1 MKNTIFLLSVLIIG
15 ILLFGCASQQVSHNG
30 EDNISV
36 QPNITTQQNTTVKPG
51 AFEFS
56 VPSELPVAY
65 VGKPYFYSICDPQP
79 TGTNQYGNKYNCG
92 ENVISINPKGGK
104 PPYDVSINQYN
115 ANPTKSLDW
124 SVTKLYSDVG
134 ILNFTPKTGDE
145 GQYVLEV
152 CTTDRS
158 DPRNQVCKNTTIY
171 IMSDTVTV
179 KGEGE
184 LTHDLL
190 LQVAS
195 DAQAADFVVPD
206 RHKDTKEIATQYVPA
221 ANFSPLKVTAEV
233 PASSQCGNTV
243 GLEWCGAGSYTEV
256 DVTASATGASMTVEG
271 SAPCGKSYG
280 SAYNVDY
287 YHAGF
292 YTVGDYVISNS
303 NNNIDLALNITN
315 TGTEEKAIDVYLKV
329 SSELDPGSQ
338 HYFKPAAA
346 RAEAFV
352 GSWDHRVSVPN
363 AQPGEVLVNSTA
375 FRVLVRPGSHWVYI
389 GGMKDSVDN
398 TNMASC
404 PSFVKAS
411 SSVSVT
417 IVPADMGDGKK
428 AIGRIYSSSKGA
440 DFRKSY
446 SG

>member
-1 MKNTIFLLSVLIIG
+1 MKNAILLLSVLMIG
-15 ILLFGCASQQVSHNG
+15 ILLFGCTNQGNNNG
-30 EDNISV
+30 GDNTNV
-36 QPNITTQQNTTVKPG
+36 QPNVTSQPGDNVAAQPNATVKPG
-51 AFEFS
+51 SLELS

-65 VGKPYFYSICDPQP
+65 VGKPYLYSFSQFCS
-79 TGTNQYGNKYNCG
+79 GG
-92 ENVISINPKGGK
+92 E
-104 PPYDVSINQYN
+104 PPYEVNIHQYT
-115 ANPTKSLDW
+115 ADLTGRIDW
-124 SVTKLYSDVG
+124 SVMGLYSGVG

-145 GQYVLEV
+145 GRYVLVV
-152 CTTDRS
+152 CAS
-158 DPRNQVCKNTTIY
+158 DSTSESRYAPVCKNTTIY

-184 LTHDLL
+184 LTHDLM

-195 DAQAADFVVPD
+195 DVEAADFAVPD
-206 RHKDTKEIATQYVPA
+206 RYEDAKEIGTPYVLA
-221 ANFSPLKVTAEV
+221 ANFSPLKITAEV
-233 PASSQCGNTV
+233 PASSQCGTDI
-243 GLEWCGAGSYTEV
+243 GLGWCGAGSHTEV
-256 DVTASATGASMTVEG
+256 DVTASATGASMTAEG
-271 SAPCGKSYG
+271 SAPCGKAYG
-280 SAYNVDY
+280 SAYDVDY

-292 YTVGDYVISNS
+292 YTVGDYMVSNS

-315 TGTEEKAIDVYLKV
+315 TGTEEKAIDVYLKIT
-329 SSELDPGSQ
+329 SELDPGSQ

-352 GSWDHRVSVPN
+352 GSWDYRVSVPN
-363 AQPGEVLVNSTA
+363 AQPGEMLVNSTA

-389 GGMKDSVDN
+389 GGVKDNVDN

-417 IVPADMGDGKK
+417 IVPADMGDGKT
-428 AIGRIYSSSKGA
+428 AIGRIYSTSKGA

>member
-1 MKNTIFLLSVLIIG
+1 MKNAILLLSVLLIG
-15 ILLFGCASQQVSHNG
+15 VFLFGCTNQGNNNG
-30 EDNISV
+30 GDNTNV
-36 QPNITTQQNTTVKPG
+36 QPNITVQPEKNVTVKPG
-51 AFEFS
+51 SLEFS

-65 VGKPYFYSICDPQP
+65 VGKPYFYSFCNPSVIADPDSD
-79 TGTNQYGNKYNCG
+79 TYNCG
-92 ENVISINPKGGK
+92 VNVTAVNPRGGT
-104 PPYDVSINQYN
+104 PPYQIV
-115 ANPTKSLDW
+115 AEELPGEW
-124 SVTKLYSDVG
+124 SVTGILYVEYG

-152 CTTDRS
+152 CANDETMESRYA
-158 DPRNQVCKNTTIY
+158 PVCKNTTIY

-184 LTHDLL
+184 LTHYLL

-195 DAQAADFVVPD
+195 DVKAADFVVPD
-206 RHKDTKEIATQYVPA
+206 QHEDAKEMTTQYVPA

-233 PASSQCGNTV
+233 PASSQCGTTA
-243 GLEWCGAGSYTEV
+243 GLAWCGAGSHTEV
-256 DVTASATGASMTVEG
+256 DVTASTTGASMTVEG

-280 SAYNVDY
+280 SAYDVDY

-292 YTVGDYVISNS
+292 YTVGDYIISNS

-329 SSELDPGSQ
+329 SSELDPESQ

-352 GSWDHRVSVPN
+352 GSWDYRVSVPN
-363 AQPGEVLVNSTA
+363 ANPGEVLVNSTM

-404 PSFVKAS
+404 PSFAKAS

-428 AIGRIYSSSKGA
+428 AIGRIYSSSKGS
-440 DFRKSY
+440 DFLDVR
-446 SG
+446 

>member
-1 MKNTIFLLSVLIIG
+1 LEL
-15 ILLFGCASQQVSHNG
+15 
-30 EDNISV
+30 
-36 QPNITTQQNTTVKPG
+36 
-51 AFEFS
+51 S

-65 VGKPYFYSICDPQP
+65 VGKPYFYSICDPQSEKELDDIY
-79 TGTNQYGNKYNCG
+79 TRGCG
-92 ENVISINPKGGK
+92 SGATSINPKGGT
-104 PPYDVSINQYN
+104 PPYDVNIRQYT
-115 ANPTKSLDW
+115 ADLTGRIDW
-124 SVTKLYSDVG
+124 SVMGLYSEDVG

-152 CTTDRS
+152 CATDSGSNEQRQS
-158 DPRNQVCKNTTIY
+158 VCKNTTIY

-184 LTHDLL
+184 LTHDLM

-195 DAQAADFVVPD
+195 DVSAADFAVPD
-206 RHKDTKEIATQYVPA
+206 RNEDEKEIGTPYAPA
-221 ANFSPLKVTAEV
+221 ADFSPLKITAEV
-233 PASSQCGNTV
+233 PASSQCGNTA

-256 DVTASATGASMTVEG
+256 DVTASATGASMTAEG
-271 SAPCGKSYG
+271 SAPCGKAYG

-292 YTVGDYVISNS
+292 YTIGDYMISNS

-315 TGTEEKAIDVYLKV
+315 TGTEEKAIDVYLKIT
-329 SSELDPGSQ
+329 SELDAGSQ

-352 GSWDHRVSVPN
+352 GSLEHRVSVPN
-363 AQPGEVLVNSTA
+363 AQPGEMLVNSTA

-389 GGMKDSVDN
+389 GGVKDNVDN

-417 IVPADMGDGKK
+417 IVPADMGDGKT
-428 AIGRIYSSSKGA
+428 AIGRIYSTSKGA
-440 DFRKSY
+440 DFRRI
-446 SG
+446 

>member
-1 MKNTIFLLSVLIIG
+1 MKNAIMLLSVLMIG
-15 ILLFGCASQQVSHNG
+15 ILLFGCTNQSSHVVANNTNVQSNATAQP
-30 EDNISV
+30 EKNVTV
-36 QPNITTQQNTTVKPG
+36 QPG
-51 AFEFS
+51 GLEFS
-56 VPSELPVAY
+56 VPSELPIAY
-65 VGKPYFYSICDPQP
+65 VGEPYLYSFSQFCS
-79 TGTNQYGNKYNCG
+79 GG
-92 ENVISINPKGGK
+92 E
-104 PPYDVSINQYN
+104 PPYDVSVNQYN
-115 ANPTKSLDW
+115 ANPLKSLDW
-124 SVTKLYSDVG
+124 SVTKLYSGVG
-134 ILNFTPKTGDE
+134 ILNFTPKLGDE
-145 GQYVLEV
+145 GRYVLVV
-152 CTTDRS
+152 CAS
-158 DPRNQVCKNTTIY
+158 DSTSESRYAPVCKNTTIY

-195 DAQAADFVVPD
+195 DVEAADFVVPD
-206 RHKDTKEIATQYVPA
+206 RNKDTKEIGTQYVLA
-221 ANFSPLKVTAEV
+221 ANFSPLKITAEV
-233 PASSQCGNTV
+233 PASSQCGNTA

-256 DVTASATGASMTVEG
+256 DVTASATGASMTAEG
-271 SAPCGKSYG
+271 SAPCGKAYG

-292 YTVGDYVISNS
+292 YTIGDYMISNS

-315 TGTEEKAIDVYLKV
+315 TGTEEKAIDVYLKIT
-329 SSELDPGSQ
+329 SELDAGSQ

-352 GSWDHRVSVPN
+352 GSLEHRVSVPN
-363 AQPGEVLVNSTA
+363 AQPGEMLVNSTA

-389 GGMKDSVDN
+389 GGVKDNVDN

-417 IVPADMGDGKK
+417 IVPADMGDGKT
-428 AIGRIYSSSKGA
+428 AIGRIYSTSKGA
-440 DFRKSY
+440 DFRRI
-446 SG
+446 